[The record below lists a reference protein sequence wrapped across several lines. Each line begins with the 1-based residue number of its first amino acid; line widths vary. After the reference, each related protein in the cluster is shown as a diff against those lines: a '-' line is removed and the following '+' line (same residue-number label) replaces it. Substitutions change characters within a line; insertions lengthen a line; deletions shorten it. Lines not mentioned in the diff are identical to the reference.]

1 MSACN
6 WCTTSKPWA
15 EHPVATE
22 RASLRDLIGG
32 RWAVSWQGYLLAWP
46 WAVLFIFSTSP
57 TVWATGTL
65 VERILRGIIVGTVTY
80 VPVGI
85 VTWVASKSILRNRCI
100 TPAPILLVALV
111 GGIAWTTRSLAM
123 IGYLSVSGTPSDAS
137 PAIRLIAGF
146 LQGALAFVLAA
157 WLIAKLTSFHEQ
169 RRRLLDE
176 LVQEEL
182 ANDQLHERVME
193 LETSIVNQ
201 VRRRVAGRTAD
212 ITLDAGRRSP
222 DSRDVEALAQ
232 ATQQISK
239 DLARELWDDAVK
251 SVRIRPMAV
260 VRSTATNRPFA
271 YWALLPGALLGVV
284 GLSISW
290 SLADSVIAVGILTL
304 YALGISSAANALC
317 HRMRASLGLVLYGA
331 SIALLLAS
339 ALVMAGIISLLL
351 PSPSWGAGL
360 LWAVAVNYGVF
371 YPLVGVGAHL
381 SRAQN
386 EALARLRRSISQTEV
401 QHHALRREESRLR
414 RDLAMAL
421 HGGLQADLTAST
433 MRAQQAID
441 QGDPTRA
448 RRALD
453 EARDLIQRG
462 WDAPALTRTD
472 LRSTALTVVESW
484 EGFVDITLDITVT
497 HEPASRAVAAI
508 KEILLEGIGNAVR
521 HGHAKNIAIC
531 IDDWAGDLRVTITD
545 DGVGTSGSR
554 TGLGSAMLDDIAPD
568 AWSLSPAT
576 AGGSRLTVELPTAP
590 RL

>member
-6 WCTTSKPWA
+6 WSTTSKPWA
-15 EHPVATE
+15 EHPVAAE
-22 RASLRDLIGG
+22 RTPLRDLIGG

-65 VERILRGIIVGTVTY
+65 AERILQGIIVGTVTY
-80 VPVGI
+80 IPVGI
-85 VTWVASKSILRNRCI
+85 VTWVASKSVLRNRCT

-123 IGYLSVSGTPSDAS
+123 IGYLNASGIPSDAS
-137 PAIRLIAGF
+137 PAIRLLAGF

-169 RRRLLDE
+169 RRRLLEE

-182 ANDQLHERVME
+182 ANDQLHEQVTE
-193 LETSIVNQ
+193 LQSTIVNQ
-201 VRRRVAGRTAD
+201 VRRRVAGTAAS
-212 ITLDAGRRSP
+212 IAMDAGPRSP
-222 DSRDVEALAQ
+222 ESRDVEALAQ
-232 ATQQISK
+232 ATRRISQ
-239 DLARELWDDAVK
+239 DLARELWDDAAK
-251 SVRIRPMAV
+251 SVRISPMAV
-260 VRSTATNRPFA
+260 MRSTATNRPFA

-284 GLSISW
+284 GLSIDW
-290 SLADSVIAVGILTL
+290 SLANSVIAVGILTL
-304 YALGISSAANALC
+304 YALGISSTANALC
-317 HRMRASLGLVLYGA
+317 PRVRASLGLVLYGA

-339 ALVMAGIISLLL
+339 ALVMQGIVPLLL
-351 PSPSWGAGL
+351 PSPSWEAGL

-371 YPLVGVGAHL
+371 YPLVGVGAHV

-386 EALARLRRSISQTEV
+386 EALARLRRSISQSEV
-401 QHHALRREESRLR
+401 QNHALSREESRLR

-441 QGDPTRA
+441 DGDPMAA

-462 WDAPALTRTD
+462 WGALAPTHAD
-472 LRSTALTVVESW
+472 LRSTAHTVVESW
-484 EGFVDITLDITVT
+484 EGFVDISLDINVT
-497 HEPASRAVAAI
+497 HEPTYRTVAAI

-521 HGHAKNIAIC
+521 HGRAKNITIC
-531 IDDWAGDLRVTITD
+531 IDDCPGDLRVTITD
-545 DGVGTSGSR
+545 DGVGVSDSR
-554 TGLGSAMLDDIAPD
+554 SGLGSAVLDSLAPN
-568 AWSLSPAT
+568 AWSLAPTAT
-576 AGGSRLTVELPTAP
+576 AGSMLVVVLNTKAAI
-590 RL
+590 

>member
-1 MSACN
+1 MSA
-6 WCTTSKPWA
+6 
-15 EHPVATE
+15 E
-22 RASLRDLIGG
+22 RTPLRDLIGG

-57 TVWATGTL
+57 TVWATGT
-65 VERILRGIIVGTVTY
+65 VAERLLRGIIVGTVTY

-85 VTWVASKSILRNRCI
+85 VTWVASKSVLRNRCL
-100 TPAPILLVALV
+100 TPAPVLLVALV

-123 IGYLSVSGTPSDAS
+123 IGYLNASGLPSDAS

-193 LETSIVNQ
+193 LESTIVNQ
-201 VRRRVAGRTAD
+201 VRRRVVGTAASMAMD
-212 ITLDAGRRSP
+212 VRPRFP
-222 DSRDVEALAQ
+222 ESRDVEALAHV
-232 ATQQISK
+232 TQRISK
-239 DLARELWDDAVK
+239 DLAHELWDDAAK
-251 SVRIRPMAV
+251 SVRISPMAV

-284 GLSISW
+284 GLTIYW
-290 SLADSVIAVGILTL
+290 SLADSVIAVGFLTL

-317 HRMRASLGLVLYGA
+317 PRVRASLGLVLYGA
-331 SIALLLAS
+331 SLALLLAS
-339 ALVMAGIISLLL
+339 ALVMVGIISLLL

-371 YPLVGVGAHL
+371 YPLVGVGAHV

-386 EALARLRRSISQTEV
+386 EALARLRRSISQSEV
-401 QHHALRREESRLR
+401 QHHALSREESRLR

-441 QGDPTRA
+441 EGDPTRA

-462 WDAPALTRTD
+462 WDAPAPTHAD
-472 LRSTALTVVESW
+472 LRSTAHTVVESW
-484 EGFVDITLDITVT
+484 EGFVDISLDITVT
-497 HEPASRAVAAI
+497 HEPTYRTVAAI
-508 KEILLEGIGNAVR
+508 KEVLLEGIGNAVR
-521 HGHAKNIAIC
+521 HGRATNIVIG
-531 IDDWAGDLRVTITD
+531 IDDYAGGLRVTIAD
-545 DGVGTSGSR
+545 DGVGVSGSR
-554 TGLGSAMLDDIAPD
+554 AGLGSAMLDSLAPN
-568 AWSLSPAT
+568 AWSLAPTAT
-576 AGGSRLTVELPTAP
+576 GGSMLVVALGTAAII
-590 RL
+590 